1 MAVVYLRCR
10 THTHAVLSIRGS
22 MVASRVSGGGGDVG
36 IGADLDISLMDW
48 SCEEKKESGA
58 EGEKEG
64 RQYEQD
70 DVGNKRGME

>member
-1 MAVVYLRCR
+1 M
-10 THTHAVLSIRGS
+10 
-22 MVASRVSGGGGDVG
+22 SGGGCDVG

-70 DVGNKRGME
+70 VVGNKRGME